1 MGHEDYNSLELQNE
15 EIKYET
21 IYKVVRAKVEK
32 EGTQGILYSSLLSD
46 IKKIGGT
53 KEYLDDILKKFY
65 IVSKASGAKKVFFD
79 TKFSCPET
87 IKVKMDTIKKP
98 PLEQLTTKEKEEQ
111 IKRANEIIN
120 GKRKIKKPKQKKHK
134 QENIAKYNKPNK
146 EQQKELDRL
155 ADGYERNLKEYKE
168 KVKKENDKYD
178 HVCYRFLNVAS
189 EIIYVGRAENLVR
202 RMESHARKGHLSATC
217 YSRVYKVEFCTFNSE
232 DELDIAERYYIS
244 KFQPEYN
251 VVFKDKKYFT
261 IRELEDKA
269 WEDFPAGVKILRN
282 R

>member
-1 MGHEDYNSLELQNE
+1 MVCDDYNSLELQNE

-21 IYKVVRAKVEK
+21 IYKVVRAKVKK
-32 EGTQGILYSSLLSD
+32 EGILYSLLLND
-46 IKKIGGT
+46 VKKIGGT

-65 IVSKASGAKKVFFD
+65 IVKNVNGAKKVFID
-79 TKFSCPET
+79 PIFSCPET

-98 PLEQLTTKEKEEQ
+98 PLGQPMTKEKEEQ
-111 IKRANEIIN
+111 IKRANEIIH
-120 GKRKIKKPKQKKHK
+120 GKTKKQKQKKYK

-146 EQQKELDRL
+146 KQKELDRL
-155 ADGYERNLKEYKE
+155 ADEYERKVKEYKE
-168 KVKKENDKYD
+168 TVKDENSKYD
-178 HVCYRFLNVAS
+178 HVCYRFLNLAG

-232 DELDIAERYYIS
+232 DDLDIAERYYIS

-261 IRELEDKA
+261 ISELDSRG
-269 WEDFPAGVKILRN
+269 WEEFLQGANILHGKW
-282 R
+282 